1 LLGETPPPV
10 EKREGALPA
19 SELHAVRITNPN
31 GARKERK
38 FYQVL
43 LIALNAEGPDIR
55 LRRIAEQLVKAA
67 EKGEPWAIRELMDRI
82 DGKVPQATILQ
93 GDAEEPVRYVEVP
106 RKAANTEEW
115 IASQAPAL
123 ASAASD
129 KLN

>member
-1 LLGETPPPV
+1 LL
-10 EKREGALPA
+10 
-19 SELHAVRITNPN
+19 SS
-31 GARKERK
+31 
-38 FYQVL
+38 
-43 LIALNAEGPDIR
+43 LI
-55 LRRIAEQLVKAA
+55 KAA

-106 RKAANTEEW
+106 RKAANAEEW

-123 ASAASD
+123 ASADAGSD

>member
-1 LLGETPPPV
+1 MPFKPGQV
-10 EKREGALPA
+10 
-19 SELHAVRITNPN
+19 TNPN

-38 FYQVL
+38 FFQAL

-93 GDAEEPVRYVEVP
+93 GDEETPIRYVEVP
-106 RKAANTEEW
+106 RKATNAEEW
-115 IASQAPAL
+115 IASQGPAL
-123 ASAASD
+123 ACAASD

>member
-1 LLGETPPPV
+1 MPFRPGQV
-10 EKREGALPA
+10 
-19 SELHAVRITNPN
+19 TNPN

-38 FYQVL
+38 FFQAL

-93 GDAEEPVRYVEVP
+93 GDEETPIRYVEVP
-106 RKAANTEEW
+106 RKATNAEEW
-115 IASQAPAL
+115 IASQGPAL
-123 ASAASD
+123 ACAASD

>member
-1 LLGETPPPV
+1 MPFKPGQV
-10 EKREGALPA
+10 
-19 SELHAVRITNPN
+19 TNPN

-93 GDAEEPVRYVEVP
+93 GDEETPIRYVEVP
-106 RKAANTEEW
+106 RKATNAEEW
-115 IASQAPAL
+115 IASQGPAL
-123 ASAASD
+123 ACAASD

>member
-1 LLGETPPPV
+1 MPFKPGQV
-10 EKREGALPA
+10 
-19 SELHAVRITNPN
+19 TNPN

-38 FYQVL
+38 FYQML

-55 LRRIAEQLVKAA
+55 LRRVAEQLVTAA

-106 RKAANTEEW
+106 RKAANAEEW
-115 IASQAPAL
+115 IASHAPVL
-123 ASAASD
+123 ASDEAGRN
-129 KLN
+129 KFN

>member
-1 LLGETPPPV
+1 MPFKPGQV
-10 EKREGALPA
+10 
-19 SELHAVRITNPN
+19 TNPN

-38 FYQVL
+38 FYQAL
-43 LIALNAEGPDIR
+43 LIALSAEGPDIR
-55 LRRIAEQLVKAA
+55 LRKIAEQLIKAA

-106 RKAANTEEW
+106 RKAANAEEW

-123 ASAASD
+123 ASADAGSD

>member
-1 LLGETPPPV
+1 MPFKPGQV
-10 EKREGALPA
+10 
-19 SELHAVRITNPN
+19 TNPN

-38 FYQVL
+38 FYQAL

-55 LRRIAEQLVKAA
+55 LRKIAEQLVTAA
-67 EKGEPWAIRELMDRI
+67 ERGEPWAIRELMDRI

-106 RKAANTEEW
+106 RKAANAEEW
-115 IASQAPAL
+115 IASQAPVL
-123 ASAASD
+123 ASAEASG